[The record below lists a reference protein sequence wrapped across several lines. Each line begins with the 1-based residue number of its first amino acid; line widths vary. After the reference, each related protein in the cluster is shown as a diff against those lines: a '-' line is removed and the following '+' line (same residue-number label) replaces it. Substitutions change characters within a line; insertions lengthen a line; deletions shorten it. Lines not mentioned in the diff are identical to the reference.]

1 MKILAIS
8 DEVVD
13 FIYSPQIKA
22 KYADIDLVLGC
33 GDLPFY
39 YLEYIV
45 TILDVPLYYVPG
57 NHDRREQY
65 LSDGRVVHRAEGC
78 ERLDRR
84 AVSLPEVSLASQ
96 RGPGASALAAAAPR
110 LLLAGLGGS
119 LRYNQDVGHQHTE
132 PEMFSRAF
140 SLAPRL
146 ALNRLRYGRYLDIL
160 VTHAPPRGIHDQADL
175 AHTGFQTF
183 RRFMDIFQPRLL
195 LHGHSHIYRSDTIT
209 STRYKNTQVVNIY
222 PYRVIE
228 WESEAHGRHH
238 EIARPGRL

>member
-13 FIYSPQIKA
+13 FIYSPQIKQ
-22 KYADIDLVLGC
+22 KYADVDLVLGC

-65 LSDGRVVHRAEGC
+65 LSDGRVVYRAEGC

-84 AVSLPEVSLASQ
+84 AVSLPAVSLASQ
-96 RGPGASALAAAAPR
+96 RGPQAQAQAAAAPR

-119 LRYNQDVGHQHTE
+119 LRYNQDIGHQHTE
-132 PEMFSRAF
+132 AEMFSRAL

-146 ALNRLRYGRYLDIL
+146 AVNRLRHGRYLDIL
-160 VTHAPPRGIHDQADL
+160 VTHAPPRGIHDRDDL
-175 AHTGFQTF
+175 AHTGFKTF

-195 LHGHSHIYRSDTIT
+195 LHGHSHIYRGDTIT
-209 STRYKNTQVVNIY
+209 KSLYQNTQVINVY

-228 WESEAHGRHH
+228 WE
-238 EIARPGRL
+238 P